1 MRRIVFSAVVF
12 FLYYTITCFSQGSP
26 TIIWSVQANPTLID
40 KVSVTSNGQMILTSS
55 QQHARTFSIVDGSLI
70 DNFEYPGENLISSSL
85 SPAGDSFTVGYTVG
99 TYPPSGQSA
108 LNDLS
113 SGNVIFTL
121 PGCFTA
127 YSHDGSKVAGTGGGV
142 YRYVNVHLTAN
153 GTELFNIYNGGYPGY
168 VQFSPDDHLIAVA
181 SSDNTI
187 KLYDSDS
194 GTLIRTLSGHTN
206 DVNTVAFSP
215 DGMLIASGAGGWDAS
230 GESTIK
236 IWNVINGDLIT
247 TLPGHDYWVDDLA
260 FSSNGLYLL
269 SSGRDGLYPSNDA
282 KIKIWRTSDWELDVY
297 YDEEV
302 ANGVPTLTA
311 VKGTNYFVYGNSYG
325 ELFLASFPDVIPVE
339 LTSFSASIG
348 NSKVTLNWTTATELN
363 NYGFEI
369 LRSTQNENW
378 QKIGFVKGYGNSV
391 SPKDYSFVDNSVTKG
406 IYSYRLKQ
414 IDNDGSFEYSK
425 VIEVDLGTQAEYELT
440 QNYPNPFN
448 PVTTI
453 RYNLPESG
461 NVKLNVYNLLGEQVA
476 VLVDEFKETGVH
488 TVNFNA
494 ENLQSGFYIYKI
506 EANGFVQSR
515 KMTLI
520 K

>member
-1 MRRIVFSAVVF
+1 
-12 FLYYTITCFSQGSP
+12 
-26 TIIWSVQANPTLID
+26 
-40 KVSVTSNGQMILTSS
+40 
-55 QQHARTFSIVDGSLI
+55 
-70 DNFEYPGENLISSSL
+70 
-85 SPAGDSFTVGYTVG
+85 
-99 TYPPSGQSA
+99 
-108 LNDLS
+108 
-113 SGNVIFTL
+113 
-121 PGCFTA
+121 
-127 YSHDGSKVAGTGGGV
+127 
-142 YRYVNVHLTAN
+142 
-153 GTELFNIYNGGYPGY
+153 
-168 VQFSPDDHLIAVA
+168 
-181 SSDNTI
+181 
-187 KLYDSDS
+187 
-194 GTLIRTLSGHTN
+194 
-206 DVNTVAFSP
+206 
-215 DGMLIASGAGGWDAS
+215 
-230 GESTIK
+230 
-236 IWNVINGDLIT
+236 
-247 TLPGHDYWVDDLA
+247 
-260 FSSNGLYLL
+260 LL
-269 SSGRDGLYPSNDA
+269 SSGRDGLYPSNNA
-282 KIKIWRTSDWELDVY
+282 KIQIWRTSDWELDAY

-339 LTSFSASIG
+339 LASFSASIG
-348 NSKVTLNWTTATELN
+348 NGKVTLNWTTATELK

-369 LRSTQNENW
+369 LRSVQNENW

-425 VIEVDLGTQAEYELT
+425 VIEVDLDSPDEFELS

-494 ENLQSGFYIYKI
+494 ENLQSGLYIYKI
-506 EANGFVQSR
+506 ETNGFVQSR
-515 KMTLI
+515 KMTVI